1 MRLEDMSDIQTRE
14 MVMRWDI
21 EAERSYLRSLLDG
34 AVYFDTTDVD
44 YDFEIAESER
54 RLLETEVKHY
64 AFVQKH
70 AEHFI

>member
-44 YDFEIAESER
+44 YDFEIAASER

-64 AFVQKH
+64 KFVRTH